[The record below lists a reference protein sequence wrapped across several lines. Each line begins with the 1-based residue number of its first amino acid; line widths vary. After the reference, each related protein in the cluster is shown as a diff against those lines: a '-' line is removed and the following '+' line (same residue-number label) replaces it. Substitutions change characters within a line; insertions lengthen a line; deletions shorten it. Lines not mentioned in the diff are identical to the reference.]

1 MSLTP
6 LIRNFNSIQKKT
18 KQNKT
23 KKKKKKNQAPV
34 VQKLD
39 SPFHQII
46 I

>member
-1 MSLTP
+1 MPLT
-6 LIRNFNSIQKKT
+6 RNSNSIQRKT

-23 KKKKKKNQAPV
+23 KEKKKKNQAPV

-39 SPFHQII
+39 SPFHWII